1 MADRARNQHGLGK
14 AVTFNV
20 ITPMTRLGT
29 WVVALA
35 LWFFDFWKPSQNTAK
50 QLAFL
55 PFVHWVT
62 VKRNCFPRLDGNQP
76 AEQLNYDYLFF
87 PSTFIGPWSTYIEAF
102 ADVLYVPL
110 DTVWF
115 WSVGYP
121 FARPVGPLK
130 AYIDAIKSSPT
141 IRIAPIQA
149 PPYETFARASS
160 CAASSKHLRKCLR
173 SYRPT
178 DLRPNSTVCS
188 SMRRTSSVRSALL
201 QSSRLVKRGSYIWQI
216 KTVQN
221 TALQVY
227 FLLPEGSQPTCA
239 RFCARWTISNATLA
253 ARR

>member
-29 WVVALA
+29 WVVAFA
-35 LWFFDFWKPSQNTAK
+35 LWVFDFWKPSQNTAK

-55 PFVHWVT
+55 PFVHWVI
-62 VKRNCFPRLDGNQP
+62 VKRNRFPRLDSNQP

-87 PSTFIGPWSTYIEAF
+87 LSTFIGPWSTYIEAF

-130 AYIDAIKSSPT
+130 AYIRRNQVESDHSYSAYPGASVRDVRAGLELRS
-141 IRIAPIQA
+141 QL
-149 PPYETFARASS
+149 ETFA
-160 CAASSKHLRKCLR
+160 K
-173 SYRPT
+173 
-178 DLRPNSTVCS
+178 
-188 SMRRTSSVRSALL
+188 TSSELSPDRFAAEFNRLL
-201 QSSRLVKRGSYIWQI
+201 VNA
-216 KTVQN
+216 QN
-221 TALQVY
+221 KLGT
-227 FLLPEGSQPTCA
+227 FGPIPE
-239 RFCARWTISNATLA
+239 
-253 ARR
+253 